1 MNRKMRSDFL
11 DMLHSTLTI
20 LLLFWLALSLKD
32 FQIARLEAI
41 IALAIFLTQAFLMII
56 RK

>member
-1 MNRKMRSDFL
+1 
-11 DMLHSTLTI
+11 MLHSTLTI